1 MQIFGRETRLIMGKV
16 KVANL
21 STCNLLLSSFIVL
34 KTPTSDYE
42 IILQSLVGVFKKKS
56 QIHQFRKSLLTLNS
70 QVSHCFPDYPSYTE
84 SMNSTLF
91 WSITLLKQKLY
102 FGALIIIYIIYY
114 YLTWIHS
121 KGSNSFGCTLALP
134 PALPPWGLAMVSI

>member
-21 STCNLLLSSFIVL
+21 SILLLSSFIVL
-34 KTPTSDYE
+34 QFCSHLLEFSKN
-42 IILQSLVGVFKKKS
+42 QS

-70 QVSHCFPDYPSYTE
+70 QVSHYFPDYPSYTE
-84 SMNSTLF
+84 SMS

-102 FGALIIIYIIYY
+102 FGALIIIIINYYLNGFIQRAQIPLGLPSPTLLPCHPGFSNGMCIIYKWKW
-114 YLTWIHS
+114 LS
-121 KGSNSFGCTLALP
+121 LVCGDK
-134 PALPPWGLAMVSI
+134 

>member
-21 STCNLLLSSFIVL
+21 SNLLLSSFIVL
-34 KTPTSDYE
+34 QFCSHLLEFSKN
-42 IILQSLVGVFKKKS
+42 QS

-70 QVSHCFPDYPSYTE
+70 QVSHYFPDYPSYTE
-84 SMNSTLF
+84 HESMS

-102 FGALIIIYIIYY
+102 FGALIIIIINY
-114 YLTWIHS
+114 YLKWIHS
-121 KGSNSFGCTLALP
+121 KGSNSFGFTLPHP
-134 PALPPWGLAMVSI
+134 PALPPWV